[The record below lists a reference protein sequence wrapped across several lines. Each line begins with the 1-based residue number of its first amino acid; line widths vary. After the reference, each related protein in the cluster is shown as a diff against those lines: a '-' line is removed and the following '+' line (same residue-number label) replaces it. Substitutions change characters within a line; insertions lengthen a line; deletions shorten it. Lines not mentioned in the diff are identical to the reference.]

1 MNFNTMTDETKT
13 MRVWWNT
20 GGGLTTYYYID
31 KIEDAKII
39 TDILSIREL
48 YDESIGFNA
57 YGVEVLEDDEWNEW
71 YSEEGLDA
79 QEHFESD
86 ESVKHFE
93 NKRSDTMIITF
104 DPNGNIKIKETSS
117 FFDEYEEF
125 DDVESIDIDYDDSD
139 EYLWN

>member
-48 YDESIGFNA
+48 DDESIGFNA

-79 QEHFESD
+79 QEHFES
-86 ESVKHFE
+86 
-93 NKRSDTMIITF
+93 
-104 DPNGNIKIKETSS
+104 
-117 FFDEYEEF
+117 EE
-125 DDVESIDIDYDDSD
+125 V
-139 EYLWN
+139 